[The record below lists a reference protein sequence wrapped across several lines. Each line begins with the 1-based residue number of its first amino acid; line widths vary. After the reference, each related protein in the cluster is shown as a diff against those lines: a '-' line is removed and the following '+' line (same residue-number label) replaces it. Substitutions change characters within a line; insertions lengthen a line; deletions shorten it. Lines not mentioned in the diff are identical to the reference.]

1 MWPFNREGSGEAPLA
16 QLLRLVTCPG
26 TCPDLTIIRPL
37 LKGLGH
43 FVSLEPVSFSETQET
58 MPKQLLNDCQ
68 ATRIGVLD
76 PASIKSKGLE
86 EKGAWDQV
94 QI

>member
-16 QLLRLVTCPG
+16 QLLCLVTCPG
-26 TCPDLTIIRPL
+26 MCPDLTIIRPL

-94 QI
+94 